1 MNGTSRSTI
10 VARTRPANG
19 GRSGTCHALFQP
31 SDHPG
36 LWILALGAVIR
47 RLRRS
52 ENRGKLHHRVLLG
65 LLDTRR
71 SHEQHVPLRH

>member
-1 MNGTSRSTI
+1 MNGTSQSTI

-19 GRSGTCHALFQP
+19 GKVWYLPCSLSAVRR
-31 SDHPG
+31 PG

-71 SHEQHVPLRH
+71 SHEQCMPLRH